1 MKSVDGDV
9 RLSVGLDINKAS
21 VSQVISKIFNSFE
34 KAVDNSAFGKAMQKR
49 QQRLMDYYGIQA
61 EETAEE
67 MQEAFDSVDFDAEP
81 IDAKLKQL
89 ELNFERASSKAQ
101 KLKDALDE
109 ASTPKQGSDEY
120 EELNAKF
127 EKVKETLQETAIL
140 KSKVEAGDP
149 EAISQGKSVDE
160 LKAKI
165 SSLKQEYLSLAAQ
178 LNILKATGYGPEEID
193 AEKVEKLSE
202 AYKDAKASAEIAGQ
216 KLQDYKDKTNDVE
229 KEQSRLR
236 KAFEKV
242 KSAASKM
249 GKVFKT
255 VGKGIGTI
263 KGAFNKVR
271 NAASGFFSK
280 IKKDSNHGLKTFLKY
295 ALGMRGVFA
304 LIRKLRGYIGES
316 FKGIAKENA
325 TFNSSMSAITSSFD
339 AFKNSIG
346 VAIAPLVNVLAPIL
360 VDLLDKFTAL
370 ANKAGEFFAVLTGQK
385 TVTKATKV
393 QKDYAKSLDDTSK
406 SADKASNALGAYD
419 KLQVISSNDTSTNS
433 SSDSGFET
441 TYTDPTSA
449 ISDFANK
456 VKAAWN
462 SGDFTE
468 IGNIIGEKFN
478 EWNRIIN
485 SKWAEIQ
492 ATGIKLGQS
501 AATLFNGIFD
511 SVDWTLLGD
520 NIAQGFNTITQTISS
535 FVDSANWV
543 NYGASLSTGLNSLV
557 NGIDVN
563 ALAGTITAPFKIAI
577 EGIYGFLYGEDGE
590 GGFNFSNLGQKVG
603 DLINQS
609 FAKINWTHLG
619 KDISG
624 AVKGILNFFL
634 SAIEETDWSEIG
646 KSLGDVLNGIFED
659 LPEII
664 GDLGTAVTDLSTMV
678 LDLAEG
684 IVAGTDW
691 YTFAKNTVDGVINFF
706 SNIDYGKILGS
717 GSKLLGAILV
727 GISKLVV
734 GIVVGLGESLAKSL
748 SNIYDYFKQE
758 VEDAGGNIIEGITNG
773 IGNKLVDI
781 GKWIKEHIFDPF
793 IQGICDA
800 FIMHSPSQAME
811 PYGENVILGF
821 INAMLNVD
829 IGATI
834 DKIKTKVINGF
845 TKMKDG
851 VLDVWKKLKEGIN
864 SIWDGI
870 KHVINTVLG
879 GIESMVNKVI
889 DGMNWMIR
897 GLNSLH
903 IDIPAKAQKYVGFSS
918 IGFNLKELNA
928 VSIPRLAEGK
938 VIPPNREF
946 LAMLGDQKSGTN
958 IETPLDTM
966 LKAFNDA
973 LDKRGDTGGYSGPQI
988 IQLVVG
994 ARALAEL
1001 VFDEGKR
1008 MYRQTKRDPITGKPV
1023 KEKA

>member
-21 VSQVISKIFNSFE
+21 VSQVISKIFSLFE
-34 KAVDNSAFGKAMQKR
+34 KAVDNSAIGRLNKR
-49 QQRLMDYYGIQA
+49 AFDYWEEQA
-61 EETAEE
+61 AKTAGE
-67 MQEAFDSVDFDAEP
+67 MQDSFDSVDFDSEP

-127 EKVKETLQETAIL
+127 EKVKETLRETAIL

-160 LKAKI
+160 LKTKI
-165 SSLKQEYLSLAAQ
+165 TQLKDEYVR
-178 LNILKATGYGPEEID
+178 LNGQMTLLKMSGYGPEEVD
-193 AEKVEKLSE
+193 TEKVEKLSE
-202 AYKDAKASAEIAGQ
+202 AYRDAKASAEIAGQ

-263 KGAFNKVR
+263 KRAFKKVQ

-304 LIRKLRGYIGES
+304 LIRKLRSYISES

-360 VDLLDKFTAL
+360 VDLIDKFTAL

-419 KLQVISSNDTSTNS
+419 KLQVISSNDTSTSN

-441 TYTDPTSA
+441 VYTDPTSA

-456 VKAAWN
+456 VKTAWN

-492 ATGIKLGQS
+492 ATGVKLGQS

-511 SVDWTLLGD
+511 SVDWALLGD

-563 ALAGTITAPFKIAI
+563 ALAGTITAPFKIAT
-577 EGIYGFLYGEDGE
+577 EEIYGFLYGEDGE

-609 FAKINWTHLG
+609 FAKINWGHLG

-624 AVKGILNFFL
+624 IVKGILNFFI
-634 SAIEETDWSEIG
+634 SAIEKTDWSEIG
-646 KSLGDVLNGIFED
+646 KDIGDVINGIFED
-659 LPEII
+659 LPEIL
-664 GDLGTAVTDLSTMV
+664 GNLGTAVTDLSTMV

-684 IVAGTDW
+684 VVAGTDW
-691 YTFAKNTVDGVINFF
+691 YTFAKNTIEGIINYF
-706 SNIDYGKILGS
+706 SNLDYGKIMGS

-727 GISKLVV
+727 GIFKLAV
-734 GIVVGLGESLAKSL
+734 GIVVGLGESIANAM

-800 FIMHSPSQAME
+800 FIMHSPSKAME

-829 IGATI
+829 VGATI
-834 DKIKTKVINGF
+834 EKIKTKVINGF

-851 VLDVWKKLKEGIN
+851 VLSVWRKLKEGIN
-864 SIWDGI
+864 SIWEGI
-870 KHVINTVLG
+870 KKVMNTVIG

-889 DGMNWMIR
+889 DGINWMIR
-897 GLNSLH
+897 SLNGLR
-903 IDIPAKAQKYVGFSS
+903 IDIPKNAQKWVGFSS
-918 IGFNLKELNA
+918 IGFNIGELKNI
-928 VSIPRLAEGK
+928 SIPRLAEGK

-958 IETPLDTM
+958 IETPLSTM
-966 LKAFNDA
+966 LKAFNEA
-973 LDKRGDTGGYSGPQI
+973 LDKRDETGGYSGPQI
-988 IQLVVG
+988 IQLVVE
-994 ARALAEL
+994 AKTLAEL

>member
-9 RLSVGLDINKAS
+9 RLSVGLDINKSS
-21 VSQVISKIFNSFE
+21 VNQVISKIYSLLE
-34 KAVDNSAFGKAMQKR
+34 KAVDNSAIGKLNKR
-49 QQRLMDYYGIQA
+49 AFDYMEEKA
-61 EETAEE
+61 AETAGE
-67 MQEAFDSVDFDAEP
+67 MQESFDSVDFDSEP

-127 EKVKETLQETAIL
+127 EKVKETLRETAVL

-160 LKAKI
+160 LKSKI
-165 SSLKQEYLSLAAQ
+165 SSLQQEYLSLAAQ
-178 LNILKATGYGPEEID
+178 LNILKATGYGPEEVD
-193 AEKVEKLSE
+193 TEKVEKLSE
-202 AYKDAKASAEIAGQ
+202 AYRDAKLSAEIAGQ

-263 KGAFNKVR
+263 KGAFNKVKK
-271 NAASGFFSK
+271 AASGFFSK
-280 IKKDSNHGLKTFLKY
+280 IKKDSNHSLKTFLRY
-295 ALGMRGVFA
+295 VLGMRGVFA

-325 TFNSSMSAITSSFD
+325 AFNSSMSAITSSFD

-385 TVTKATKV
+385 TVTKATKI
-393 QKDYAKSLDDTSK
+393 QKDYAKSLDDTSE

-419 KLQVISSNDTSTNS
+419 KLQVISSNDTANS
-433 SSDSGFET
+433 SGSSDTGFET
-441 TYTDPTSA
+441 VYTDPTNE
-449 ISDFANK
+449 IGDFANK
-456 VKAAWN
+456 IKAAWN

-492 ATGIKLGQS
+492 ATGVKLGKS

-511 SVDWTLLGD
+511 SVDWALLGD

-543 NYGASLSTGLNSLV
+543 KYGASLATGLNSLV
-557 NGIDVN
+557 NGIDTD
-563 ALAGTITAPFKIAI
+563 ALAGTITSPFKIAI
-577 EGIYGFLYGEDGE
+577 EGIYGFLYGENDK

-603 DLINQS
+603 DLINKS
-609 FAKINWTHLG
+609 FAKINWKHLG

-624 AVKGILNFFL
+624 IVKGILKFFI
-634 SAIEETDWSEIG
+634 SAIEKTDWSQIG
-646 KSLGDVLNGIFED
+646 KDIGDIINGIFED
-659 LPEII
+659 LPEIL
-664 GDLGTAVTDLSTMV
+664 GDLGTAVSDITMAI

-684 IVAGTDW
+684 IIAGVDW
-691 YTFAKNTVDGVINFF
+691 YTLVKNTVEGIINYFV
-706 SNIDYGKILGS
+706 NIDYGKVMGS
-717 GSKLLGAILV
+717 GSRLLGALTAGLIELAA
-727 GISKLVV
+727 GLVV
-734 GIVVGLGESLAKSL
+734 GLAEAIADGIIG
-748 SNIYDYFKQE
+748 IYDYFKDE
-758 VEDAGGNIIEGITNG
+758 VEAAGGNIVDGICKG
-773 IGNKLVDI
+773 IIDAFVDI
-781 GKWIKEHIFDPF
+781 GVWIYDNIFKPF
-793 IQGICDA
+793 IEGICDA
-800 FIMHSPSQAME
+800 FGIHSPAKEME
-811 PYGENVILGF
+811 PYGKNVILGF
-821 INAMLNVD
+821 INAMLDVD
-829 IGATI
+829 IGAVI
-834 DKIKTKVINGF
+834 NQIKDKVIYGF
-845 TKMKDG
+845 TVMKDS
-851 VLDVWKKLKEGIN
+851 VLNVWKKLKDGIS
-864 SIWDGI
+864 SIWQGI
-870 KHVINTVLG
+870 KGVINTVIG
-879 GIESMVNKVI
+879 GVEDMVNRII
-889 DGMNWMIR
+889 DGINWMIR
-897 GLNSLH
+897 SLNHLH
-903 IDIPAKAQKYVGFSS
+903 IDIPKNAQKYVGFSS
-918 IGFNLKELNA
+918 IGFNIGELNR

-958 IETPLDTM
+958 IETPLNTM
-966 LKAFNDA
+966 LKAFNEA
-973 LDKRGDTGGYSGPQI
+973 LDRRDEKGGYSGPQVL
-988 IQLVVG
+988 QLVVG

>member
-21 VSQVISKIFNSFE
+21 VSQVISKIFSLFE
-34 KAVDNSAFGKAMQKR
+34 KAVDNSAIGRLNKRAFDYMEEKA
-49 QQRLMDYYGIQA
+49 A
-61 EETAEE
+61 ETAGE
-67 MQEAFDSVDFDAEP
+67 MQESFDSVDFNSEP

-140 KSKVEAGDP
+140 KNKVEAGDP
-149 EAISQGKSVDE
+149 EAISQGKSADE

-202 AYKDAKASAEIAGQ
+202 AYRDAKLSAEIAGQ
-216 KLQDYKDKTNDVE
+216 KLQDYIDKTNDVE
-229 KEQSRLR
+229 EEQSRLQ
-236 KAFEKV
+236 KTFEKV

-263 KGAFNKVR
+263 KGAFNKV
-271 NAASGFFSK
+271 NKAASGFFSK
-280 IKKDSNHGLKTFLKY
+280 IKKESNHSLKTFLRY
-295 ALGMRGVFA
+295 VLGMRGVFA
-304 LIRKLRGYIGES
+304 LIRKLRGYIAES

-385 TVTKATKV
+385 TVTKATKI

-406 SADKASNALGAYD
+406 SADKASDALGAYD
-419 KLQVISSNDTSTNS
+419 KLQVISSNDTANNS
-433 SSDSGFET
+433 GSSDTGFET
-441 TYTDPTSA
+441 VYTDPTNA
-449 ISDFANK
+449 IGDFANK
-456 VKAAWN
+456 IKAAWN

-485 SKWAEIQ
+485 SKWEEIQ
-492 ATGIKLGQS
+492 ATGVKLGRS

-511 SVDWTLLGD
+511 SVDWALLGD
-520 NIAQGFNTITQTISS
+520 NIAQGLNTVTQTISS

-543 NYGASLSTGLNSLV
+543 KYGASLATGLNSLV

-609 FAKINWTHLG
+609 FAKINWKHLG

-624 AVKGILNFFL
+624 IVKGILNFFL

-646 KSLGDVLNGIFED
+646 KDIGDVINGIFED
-659 LPEII
+659 LPEIL
-664 GDLGTAVTDLSTMV
+664 GDLGTAVSDISSSI

-684 IVAGTDW
+684 IVTGTDW
-691 YTFAKNTVDGVINFF
+691 YTFAKNTVEGIINFF
-706 SNIDYGKILGS
+706 SNIDYGKIMGS
-717 GSKLLGAILV
+717 GSKLLGAIIGGLAQLA
-727 GISKLVV
+727 G
-734 GIVVGLGESLAKSL
+734 GIVVGLGESIAQSM

-793 IQGICDA
+793 IEGICDA
-800 FIMHSPSQAME
+800 FIMHSPSKAME

-821 INAMLNVD
+821 INAMLSVD

-834 DKIKTKVINGF
+834 EKIKTKVINGF

-851 VLDVWKKLKEGIN
+851 VLGVWKKLKEGIS

-870 KHVINTVLG
+870 KKVMNTVIG
-879 GIESMVNKVI
+879 GIESMVKRVI
-889 DGMNWMIR
+889 DGINWMIR
-897 GLNSLH
+897 ALNGLR
-903 IDIPAKAQKYVGFSS
+903 IDIPKNAQKWVGFSS
-918 IGFNLKELNA
+918 IGFNIGELKNI
-928 VSIPRLAEGK
+928 SIPRLAEGK

-958 IETPLDTM
+958 IETPLSTM
-966 LKAFNDA
+966 LKAFNEA
-973 LDKRGDTGGYSGPQI
+973 LDNRGETGRYSGPQI

-994 ARALAEL
+994 ARTIAEL

-1008 MYRQTKRDPITGKPV
+1008 MYRQTKRDPITGKFV

>member
-21 VSQVISKIFNSFE
+21 VSQVISKIFSLFE
-34 KAVDNSAFGKAMQKR
+34 KAVDNSAIGRLNKR
-49 QQRLMDYYGIQA
+49 AFDYLEEQA
-61 EETAEE
+61 AKTAGE
-67 MQEAFDSVDFDAEP
+67 MQDSFDSVDFDSEP

-127 EKVKETLQETAIL
+127 EKVKETLRETAIL
-140 KSKVEAGDP
+140 KNKVEAGDP
-149 EAISQGKSVDE
+149 QAISQGKSVDE

-193 AEKVEKLSE
+193 TEKVEKLSE
-202 AYKDAKASAEIAGQ
+202 AYRDAKASAEIAGQ
-216 KLQDYKDKTNDVE
+216 KLKDYKDKTNDVE

-263 KGAFNKVR
+263 KGAFNKVKK
-271 NAASGFFSK
+271 AASGFFSK

-385 TVTKATKV
+385 TVTKATKI
-393 QKDYAKSLDDTSK
+393 QKDYAKSLDDTSE

-419 KLQVISSNDTSTNS
+419 KLQVISSNDTANS
-433 SSDSGFET
+433 SGSSDTGFET
-441 TYTDPTSA
+441 VYTDPTNE

-456 VKAAWN
+456 IKAAWN

-492 ATGIKLGQS
+492 ATGVKLGQS

-511 SVDWTLLGD
+511 SVDWALIGD

-535 FVDSANWV
+535 FVDSANWIK
-543 NYGASLSTGLNSLV
+543 YGASLATGLNSLV

-577 EGIYGFLYGEDGE
+577 EGIYGFLYGENGE

-609 FAKINWTHLG
+609 FAKINWEHLG

-624 AVKGILNFFL
+624 IVKGILNFFI
-634 SAIEETDWSEIG
+634 SAIEKTDWSQIG
-646 KSLGDVLNGIFED
+646 KDIGNVINGIFED
-659 LPEII
+659 LPEIL
-664 GDLGTAVTDLSTMV
+664 GNLGTAVTDISSSI

-691 YTFAKNTVDGVINFF
+691 YTFAKNTVEGIINYF
-706 SNIDYGKILGS
+706 SNLDYGKIMGS
-717 GSKLLGAILV
+717 GSKLLGAIIGGLAQLV
-727 GISKLVV
+727 A
-734 GIVVGLGESLAKSL
+734 GIVVGLATKIAEGMT
-748 SNIYDYFKQE
+748 NIYDYFKDE
-758 VEDAGGNIIEGITNG
+758 VEEAGGDIIGGITKG
-773 IGNKLVDI
+773 IGDALVNI
-781 GKWIKEHIFDPF
+781 GTWIKENIFDPF
-793 IQGICDA
+793 IAGICDS
-800 FIMHSPSQAME
+800 FGIHSPAKEME
-811 PYGENVILGF
+811 PYGKNVILGF
-821 INAMLNVD
+821 INAMLDVD
-829 IGATI
+829 IGAVI
-834 DKIKTKVINGF
+834 EKIKTKVINGF

-851 VLDVWKKLKEGIN
+851 VLGVWKKLKEGIS
-864 SIWDGI
+864 SIWEGI
-870 KHVINTVLG
+870 KKVMNTVIG

-889 DGMNWMIR
+889 DGINWMIR
-897 GLNSLH
+897 ALNGLR
-903 IDIPAKAQKYVGFSS
+903 IDIPKNAQKWVGFSS
-918 IGFNLKELNA
+918 IGFNIGELKNI
-928 VSIPRLAEGK
+928 SISRLAEGK

-958 IETPLDTM
+958 IETPLSTM
-966 LKAFNDA
+966 LKAFNEA
-973 LDKRGDTGGYSGPQI
+973 LDNRGETGRYSGPQI

-994 ARALAEL
+994 ARTIAEL
-1001 VFDEGKR
+1001 VFNEGKR
-1008 MYRQTKRDPITGKPV
+1008 MYRQTKRDPITGKFV

>member
-9 RLSVGLDINKAS
+9 RLSVGLDINKSS
-21 VSQVISKIFNSFE
+21 VNQVISKIYSLLE
-34 KAVDNSAFGKAMQKR
+34 KAVDNSAIGKLNKR
-49 QQRLMDYYGIQA
+49 AFDYMEEKA
-61 EETAEE
+61 AETAGE
-67 MQEAFDSVDFDAEP
+67 MQESFDSVDFDSEP

-127 EKVKETLQETAIL
+127 EKVKETLRETAIL

-165 SSLKQEYLSLAAQ
+165 TQLKDEYVR
-178 LNILKATGYGPEEID
+178 LNGQMTLLKMSGYGPEEVD
-193 AEKVEKLSE
+193 TEKVEKLSE
-202 AYKDAKASAEIAGQ
+202 AYRDAKASAEIAGQ
-216 KLQDYKDKTNDVE
+216 KLKDYKDKTNDVE
-229 KEQSRLR
+229 EEQSRLR

-263 KGAFNKVR
+263 KGAFNKVKK
-271 NAASGFFSK
+271 AASGFFSK
-280 IKKDSNHGLKTFLKY
+280 IKKDSNHSLKTFLRY
-295 ALGMRGVFA
+295 VLGMRGVFA

-325 TFNSSMSAITSSFD
+325 AFNSSMSAIISSFD

-419 KLQVISSNDTSTNS
+419 KLQVISSNDTANS
-433 SSDSGFET
+433 SGSSDTGFET
-441 TYTDPTSA
+441 VYTDPTSA

-456 VKAAWN
+456 VKAAWD

-492 ATGIKLGQS
+492 ATGVKLGKS

-511 SVDWTLLGD
+511 SVDWALLGD

-557 NGIDVN
+557 DGIDIN

-609 FAKINWTHLG
+609 FSKINWKHLG

-624 AVKGILNFFL
+624 IVKGILNFFI
-634 SAIEETDWSEIG
+634 SAIEKTDWSEIG
-646 KSLGDVLNGIFED
+646 KDIGDVLNGVFED
-659 LPEII
+659 LPDIL
-664 GDLGTAVTDLSTMV
+664 GDWATVVTDFWTGV

-691 YTFAKNTVDGVINFF
+691 YTFARNTVTGIINFF
-706 SNIDYGKILGS
+706 ANMDYGKMMGS

-727 GISKLVV
+727 GIAKLVV

-758 VEDAGGNIIEGITNG
+758 VEDAGGNIVEGITNG
-773 IGNKLVDI
+773 IVNKLVNI

-800 FIMHSPSQAME
+800 FIMHSPSKAME

-864 SIWDGI
+864 SIWIGI
-870 KHVINTVLG
+870 KHVINTVIG
-879 GIESMVNKVI
+879 GIEDMVNRII
-889 DGMNWMIR
+889 DGINWMIR
-897 GLNSLH
+897 SLNHLH
-903 IDIPAKAQKYVGFSS
+903 IDIPKNAQKYVGFSS
-918 IGFNLKELNA
+918 IGFNIGELNR

-973 LDKRGDTGGYSGPQI
+973 LDKRGDTGGYSGPQV

>member
-21 VSQVISKIFNSFE
+21 VSQVISKIFSLFE
-34 KAVDNSAFGKAMQKR
+34 KAVDKSAIGRLNKRAFDYMEEKA
-49 QQRLMDYYGIQA
+49 A
-61 EETAEE
+61 ETAGE
-67 MQEAFDSVDFDAEP
+67 MQESFDSVDFDSEP

-140 KSKVEAGDP
+140 KNKVEAGDP

-202 AYKDAKASAEIAGQ
+202 AYRDAKLSAEIAGQ
-216 KLQDYKDKTNDVE
+216 KLQDYIDKTNDVE

-236 KAFEKV
+236 EAFEKV
-242 KSAASKM
+242 KSVASEM

-263 KGAFNKVR
+263 KGAFNKVKK
-271 NAASGFFSK
+271 AASGFFSK
-280 IKKDSNHGLKTFLKY
+280 IKKESNHSLKTFLKY

-325 TFNSSMSAITSSFD
+325 TFNSSMLAITNSFD

-370 ANKAGEFFAVLTGQK
+370 ANKAGEFFAALTGQK
-385 TVTKATKV
+385 TVTKATKI

-406 SADKASNALGAYD
+406 SADKASDALGAYD
-419 KLQVISSNDTSTNS
+419 KLQVISSNDTANNS
-433 SSDSGFET
+433 DSSDTGFET
-441 TYTDPTSA
+441 VYTDPTNE
-449 ISDFANK
+449 IGDFANK
-456 VKAAWN
+456 IKAAWN

-492 ATGIKLGQS
+492 ATGVKLGQS

-511 SVDWTLLGD
+511 SVDWALLGD

-535 FVDSANWV
+535 FVDSANWIK
-543 NYGASLSTGLNSLV
+543 YGASLATGLNSLV

-577 EGIYGFLYGEDGE
+577 EGIYGFLYGEDRE

-609 FAKINWTHLG
+609 FAKINWKHLG
-619 KDISG
+619 KNISG
-624 AVKGILNFFL
+624 IVKGILNFFI
-634 SAIEETDWSEIG
+634 SAIEKTDWSEIG
-646 KSLGDVLNGIFED
+646 KDIGDVINGIFED
-659 LPEII
+659 LPEIL
-664 GDLGTAVTDLSTMV
+664 GDLGTAVSDISSSI

-691 YTFAKNTVDGVINFF
+691 YTFAKNTVEGIINFF
-706 SNIDYGKILGS
+706 SNIDYGKIMGS
-717 GSKLLGAILV
+717 GSKLLGAIIGGLAQLA
-727 GISKLVV
+727 G
-734 GIVVGLGESLAKSL
+734 GIVVGLANKIAEGMT
-748 SNIYDYFKQE
+748 NIYDYFKDE
-758 VEDAGGNIIEGITNG
+758 VEEAGGDIIGGIIKG
-773 IGNKLVDI
+773 IGDALVNI
-781 GKWIKEHIFDPF
+781 GTWIKENIFDPF
-793 IQGICDA
+793 IEGICDS
-800 FIMHSPSQAME
+800 FGIHSPAKEME
-811 PYGENVILGF
+811 PYGKNVILGF
-821 INAMLNVD
+821 INAMLDVD
-829 IGATI
+829 IGAVI
-834 DKIKTKVINGF
+834 EKIKTKVINGF

-851 VLDVWKKLKEGIN
+851 VLGVWKKLKEGIS

-870 KHVINTVLG
+870 KKVMNTVIG
-879 GIESMVNKVI
+879 GIESMVNRVI
-889 DGMNWMIR
+889 DGINWMIR
-897 GLNSLH
+897 ALNGLR
-903 IDIPAKAQKYVGFSS
+903 IDIPKNAQKWVGFSS
-918 IGFNLKELNA
+918 IGFNIGELKNI
-928 VSIPRLAEGK
+928 SIPRLAEGK

-958 IETPLDTM
+958 IETPLSTM
-966 LKAFNDA
+966 LKAFNEA
-973 LDKRGDTGGYSGPQI
+973 LDNRGETGRYSGPQI

-994 ARALAEL
+994 ARTIAEL

-1008 MYRQTKRDPITGKPV
+1008 MYRQTKRDPITGKFV